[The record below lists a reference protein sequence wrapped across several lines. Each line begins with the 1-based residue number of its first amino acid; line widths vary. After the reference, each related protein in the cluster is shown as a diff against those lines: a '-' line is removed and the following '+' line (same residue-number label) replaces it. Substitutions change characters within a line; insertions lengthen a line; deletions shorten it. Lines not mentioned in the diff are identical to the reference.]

1 MKFETRAIH
10 AGEEPNL
17 DHTGDVTIPIH
28 LASTYARKYVDIP
41 TKGHEYSRSDNPTRQ
56 ALEHRLAILEDAKY
70 GLAFSSGLAAETNLL
85 LSLLKPGDH
94 IVAFDDLYG
103 GTRRLFDKIFRNR
116 FGISITYVDAR
127 NLDLVEKSL
136 RDNTKLI
143 WLETPTNPLLRICD
157 IKEISQLA
165 HQKGIIVV
173 VDNTFL
179 SPYFQKPMNL
189 GADIVLH
196 STTKYINGHSD
207 AVGGCLMLNEDGY
220 FERLQFTQNA
230 VGAIM
235 SPFDSYLV
243 LRGLKTLGI
252 RMKAHQKN
260 GLIIAEYL
268 KNRKEVKKVIYLG
281 LKEHPQYILASKQS
295 SGYGGMLSFE
305 LDANLEKSKR
315 FVEYL
320 KILATA
326 ESLGGVESLIE
337 LPAIMTH
344 ASISP
349 KERNKIGLSDSLIRM
364 SVGIEHPDDII
375 EDLDQ
380 AFEKLIY
387 V

>member
-10 AGEEPNL
+10 VGEEPNI

-41 TKGHEYSRSDNPTRQ
+41 TKGHEYSRSDNPTRL
-56 ALEHRLAILEDAKY
+56 ALERRLAVLEDAKY
-70 GLAFSSGLAAETNLL
+70 GLAFASGLAAETNLL
-85 LSLLKPGDH
+85 LSLLKAGDH
-94 IVAFDDLYG
+94 MIAFEDLYG
-103 GTRRLFDKIFRNR
+103 GTRRLFDKIFETR
-116 FGISITYVDAR
+116 FDISITYVDAT
-127 NLDLVEKSL
+127 NLNLVEKSL
-136 RDNTKLI
+136 KDNTKLI

-157 IKEISQLA
+157 IRKISQIA

-179 SPYFQKPMNL
+179 SPYFQKPLNL
-189 GADIVLH
+189 GADIVMH

-207 AVGGCLMLNEDGY
+207 AVGGCVMLNNDRN
-220 FERLQFTQNA
+220 FERLQFTQNS

-268 KNRKEVKKVIYLG
+268 KNRKKVRQVIYLG
-281 LKEHPQYILASKQS
+281 MREHPQYALTSEQS

-305 LDANLEKSKR
+305 LDADLELSKR
-315 FVEYL
+315 FVEDL
-320 KILATA
+320 KIFATA

-337 LPAIMTH
+337 LPAMMTH

-349 KERNKIGLSDSLIRM
+349 EERNKIGLSDSLIRM
-364 SVGIEHPDDII
+364 SVGIEHPDDLI

-380 AFEKLIY
+380 AFEKLKK
-387 V
+387 

>member
-1 MKFETRAIH
+1 MEFETIAIH
-10 AGEEPNL
+10 VGEEPNI

-41 TKGHEYSRSDNPTRQ
+41 TKGHEYSRSDNPTRL
-56 ALEHRLAILEDAKY
+56 ALEHRLAVLEDAKY

-85 LSLLKPGDH
+85 LSLLKTGDH
-94 IVAFDDLYG
+94 IVAFEDLYG
-103 GTRRLFDKIFRNR
+103 GTRRLFDEIFKIR
-116 FGISITYVDAR
+116 FDISVTYVDAT

-136 RDNTKLI
+136 QDNTKLI

-157 IKEISQLA
+157 IRKISQLA

-179 SPYFQKPMNL
+179 SPYFQKPLNL

-207 AVGGCLMLNEDGY
+207 AVGGCVMLNDEDY
-220 FERLQFTQNA
+220 FKRMQFTQNA

-260 GLIIAEYL
+260 GLIIADYL
-268 KNRKEVKKVIYLG
+268 KNRKEVRQVIYLG
-281 LKEHPQYILASKQS
+281 IQEHPQHILASKQS
-295 SGYGGMLSFE
+295 SGYGGMLTFE
-305 LDANLEKSKR
+305 LNADLERSKK
-315 FVEYL
+315 FVESL
-320 KILATA
+320 NIFATA

-349 KERNKIGLSDSLIRM
+349 DERNRIGLSDSLIRM
-364 SVGIEHPDDII
+364 SVGIEHHN
-375 EDLDQ
+375 DLIKDLNQ
-380 AFEKLIY
+380 AFEKLNK
-387 V
+387 